1 MKFAIDA
8 GHGPNTPGKRSPD
21 GSLREFMFTSA
32 VADYIISMLQE
43 YRDVEILRT
52 YSRDVDTPLKDR
64 TDNANK
70 WKADCFVSIHGNA
83 SGDGTAWEQPNGIET
98 HVYTSKPK
106 EAVELAILVQKE
118 LLRNTH
124 RTNRGIKYSDFHVL
138 RETNMTAILC
148 ECGFYTN
155 KGEVELMKTDSFRK
169 LCAESI
175 VKGLELMYKLSKQ
188 QLSTYEVIGEKSKMA
203 KLAEELSGRGFEIH
217 IKE

>member
-8 GHGPNTPGKRSPD
+8 GHGPNTPGKRSVD
-21 GSLREFMFTSA
+21 GSLREFTFTSA
-32 VADYIISMLQE
+32 VADMIINLLQE

-64 TDNANK
+64 TNNANA
-70 WKADCFVSIHGNA
+70 WKANCFVSIHGNA
-83 SGDGTAWEQPNGIET
+83 AGDGTAWNPASGIET
-98 HVYTSKPK
+98 HIYTSKPK
-106 EAVELAILVQKE
+106 EALDLAILVQKE

-124 RTNRGIKYSDFHVL
+124 RTNRGVKYSDFHVL

-155 KGEVELMKTDSFRK
+155 KEECELMKNEGYQK
-169 LCAESI
+169 LCAAAI
-175 VKGLELMYKLSKQ
+175 VKGLEIKYKLSKNK
-188 QLSTYEVIGEKSKMA
+188 LSTYEVTGEITKMS